1 MGAGEQLG
9 DDCIDNMA
17 RVGSGKNSKKQSD
30 FVHSLKIAPTGLS
43 DGFPM
48 GYVGSKRRMTN
59 DSCFVLEKLEGW
71 SSHLLRR
78 RLREEQVLGILWV
91 KLEMY
96 MRCPRGGV
104 ELDV

>member
-1 MGAGEQLG
+1 M
-9 DDCIDNMA
+9 
-17 RVGSGKNSKKQSD
+17 
-30 FVHSLKIAPTGLS
+30 KIEPTGLS
-43 DGFPM
+43 DGFPV
-48 GYVGSKRRMTN
+48 GCVGGSKRRMTN

-78 RLREEQVLGILWV
+78 RRQREEQVLGIVWM

-96 MRCPRGGV
+96 IRCPRGAV